1 MTTQAPNPRPTNT
14 RDGLVAASLGRELLR
29 SQIRRVTA
37 MLALMGLLLVVIGLM
52 RLELGLIR
60 PELRARLMSS
70 TGPVAALVG
79 AYAVYEACVLVWLR
93 RLRAQEATP
102 GPFFAYLNALV
113 EVSLPTLALL
123 VLWRVAG
130 GLAPLAGAIPF
141 AYPLLIGLTALTLN
155 PRLCLF
161 AGGVGAAEFVAV
173 ALWIIAADPGT
184 GALSTDTG
192 MLASRHQY
200 IIKGIM
206 LASSGAIAAFIAV
219 QMKGQL
225 FRVLKTLDER
235 DRVVSIFGQ
244 HVSPQVVEL
253 LLHQPTDF
261 AGQERNV
268 CVMFL
273 DIRDFS
279 RIAGERVPSEVME
292 YLNTLFG
299 FMIPIINERHGIV
312 NKFLGDGFMAVFG
325 APVDDGQQCRHAVA
339 ASMEILSGL
348 EKLNSAGQIPRT
360 RIGIGLHLGLA
371 VTGNVGGSERKE
383 YTVIGDV
390 VNLASRIEQATKQF
404 GAQLLVSESVMASLG
419 GVEGISP
426 QDFGPVEL
434 KGQAHPVR
442 VFKLA

>member
-1 MTTQAPNPRPTNT
+1 
-14 RDGLVAASLGRELLR
+14 
-29 SQIRRVTA
+29 

-52 RLELGLIR
+52 RLDLGLIR

-93 RLRAQEATP
+93 RLRARGATP
-102 GPFFAYLNALV
+102 GPLFTYLNV
-113 EVSLPTLALL
+113 FIEVSLPTLALL
-123 VLWRVAG
+123 VLWRAAG

-141 AYPLLIGLTALTLN
+141 TYPLLIGLTALTLN
-155 PRLCLF
+155 PRLSLF
-161 AGGVGAAEFVAV
+161 AGGVGAAEFVAI
-173 ALWIIAADPGT
+173 AMWMIAADPAA
-184 GALSTDTG
+184 GALSTDAE

-206 LASSGAIAAFIAV
+206 LAFSGGIAAFIAV

-225 FRVLKTLDER
+225 YRVLKTLDER

-325 APVDDGQQCRHAVA
+325 APVDDGEQCRHAVA

-348 EKLNSAGQIPRT
+348 EKLNGAGRIPRT

-404 GAQLLVSESVMASLG
+404 GAQLLVSEAVMSSLG
-419 GVEGISP
+419 RVEGVTP
-426 QDFGPVEL
+426 RDMGPVEL

-442 VFKLA
+442 VFMLA